1 MDSILH
7 RGIPLEVYGRYD
19 VAVIGGGTAGAA
31 AAIRAAQ
38 LGCST
43 LVVEKATALGGT
55 AVNALVMPMM
65 NSNVEHMELLAQ
77 IDERLQAMGVQTH
90 HRYNKGIWFG
100 GEDMSY
106 CLEQMLLENGGEILY
121 DACLTDVCLEDGC
134 IRYAV
139 VFAEGRAMAIVADH
153 FVDASGD
160 AVLARLSG
168 VPCASGDEE
177 GNNQCVTMR
186 FEMGGIDVEKY
197 RAYCTSIH
205 DTFCPMQPGEFFESA
220 MVGGKGFALE
230 PLFQKGVEEGVLQPM
245 DLRYY
250 QCFTVPGKPGCM
262 SFNCPHIVGVTKNT
276 SARARSQAFQQG
288 RQMIR
293 RLVRFLQKYMPGFEQ
308 AFLLREASMLGIRES
323 YRIQGQYLLDEQDY
337 MNRARFADGVVKG
350 DWYMDV
356 HAAAG
361 KAADWKEYTPGEY
374 YEIPYRSL
382 VTNQAENLIVAG
394 RCISTSFLMQAS
406 IRIQPTLTDM
416 GQIAGEACALAKQTG
431 TPLAKLDG
439 ARLRRRPGLPHAGGP
454 VPGRGAV

>member
-7 RGIPLEVYGRYD
+7 RGIPLEVYGRFD
-19 VAVIGGGTAGAA
+19 VPVIGGGTAGAA

-168 VPCASGDEE
+168 VPAPAA
-177 GNNQCVTMR
+177 TR
-186 FEMGGIDVEKY
+186 
-197 RAYCTSIH
+197 RAT
-205 DTFCPMQPGEFFESA
+205 
-220 MVGGKGFALE
+220 
-230 PLFQKGVEEGVLQPM
+230 
-245 DLRYY
+245 
-250 QCFTVPGKPGCM
+250 
-262 SFNCPHIVGVTKNT
+262 T
-276 SARARSQAFQQG
+276 SA
-288 RQMIR
+288 
-293 RLVRFLQKYMPGFEQ
+293 
-308 AFLLREASMLGIRES
+308 
-323 YRIQGQYLLDEQDY
+323 
-337 MNRARFADGVVKG
+337 
-350 DWYMDV
+350 
-356 HAAAG
+356 
-361 KAADWKEYTPGEY
+361 
-374 YEIPYRSL
+374 
-382 VTNQAENLIVAG
+382 
-394 RCISTSFLMQAS
+394 
-406 IRIQPTLTDM
+406 
-416 GQIAGEACALAKQTG
+416 
-431 TPLAKLDG
+431 
-439 ARLRRRPGLPHAGGP
+439 
-454 VPGRGAV
+454 